1 MILTAL
7 PIPLVF
13 VVSICMG
20 CFVKRHTFK
29 LLDRSMIAVEKLT
42 LPDLP
47 PVGNYGNYGNYGNAL
62 PVFPFWNQQS
72 RFGQMLLQPEVG
84 QPL

>member
-1 MILTAL
+1 M
-7 PIPLVF
+7 
-13 VVSICMG
+13 S

-47 PVGNYGNYGNYGNAL
+47 PVLRQLQQAECHA
-62 PVFPFWNQQS
+62 NQAVDTISFAGKLGRASDYYSYSEEEKRQLENDM
-72 RFGQMLLQPEVG
+72 RAKGLL
-84 QPL
+84 